1 MAAPITHFI
10 YWLGQAVFAV
20 CLLLPSLVQAQETP
34 PPAYQLA
41 ANQIGVPSEVLYAVA
56 LTESG
61 FKLDGTTVR
70 PWPWTLNV
78 AGRSHY
84 FKTKEDAC
92 TFLNETL
99 QTTSAKRVDVGLGQV
114 NYGYHKHRVTSACAL
129 LDPYLNLE
137 IAAQILKEQR
147 RSNEEDWLL
156 AIGRYHSP
164 VDGQRARNYRG
175 VVEQNLIRVTGEK

>member
-1 MAAPITHFI
+1 MAIAAM
-10 YWLGQAVFAV
+10 AVLFSFSFEA
-20 CLLLPSLVQAQETP
+20 QAQQLP

-41 ANQIGVPSEVLYAVA
+41 ADQIGVPSEVLYALA

-61 FKLDGTTVR
+61 FKVDETKVR

-78 AGRSHY
+78 AGQSHY

-92 TFLNETL
+92 TFLNKTL

-114 NYGYHKHRVTSACAL
+114 NYGYHGHRVDSACAL

-147 RSNEEDWLL
+147 RSGEEDWLL

-164 VDGQRARNYRG
+164 AGGQRASNYRG
-175 VVEQNLIRVTGEK
+175 VVERHLIRVTGAAK